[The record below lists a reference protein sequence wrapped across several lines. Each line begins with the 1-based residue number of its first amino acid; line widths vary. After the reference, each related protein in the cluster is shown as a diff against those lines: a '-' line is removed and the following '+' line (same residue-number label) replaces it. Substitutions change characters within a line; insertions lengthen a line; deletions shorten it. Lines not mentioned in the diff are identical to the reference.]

1 MVNLIIRWCLNNRF
15 IVILVTLLL
24 VSVGYYALA
33 NIPIDAIPDIGEKQV
48 IVLADWPGRSPQDVE
63 DQVTYPLSVSL
74 SGTPGVKTIRSF
86 SGFGF
91 SMVFIIFKDE
101 VDYYWARS
109 RGLERMNVAVGR
121 LPSGVLPTLGSDAT
135 ALGQVFY
142 YTLQADGADLA
153 QLRSL
158 QDWYIRYQL
167 QSVEGVTEVSTLGGF
182 VREYQIDVLP
192 EKLRAHRVTL
202 PDVYEAVRRSNIDVG
217 AKVVESNRFEFFIRG
232 KGFVRSVQDIENVV
246 IRQEAGTPIYVK
258 NVATVQLG
266 PEFRRGTLDNA
277 GREATGAVVLMRYG
291 ENPLAVINRV
301 KQKIAEIEP
310 GLRIVQ
316 PSGKAVPVRIVPYYD
331 RTDIIYE
338 TMATLR
344 DNLIEESIVVGF
356 IVVLFLLHLRSSL
369 AVLPTLP
376 LALAMSF
383 GAMYWL
389 GVDSNIMSLAG
400 LAIAIGD
407 VSDMGII
414 MTENIYRRLSE
425 ARNNADSI
433 SRGALAP
440 GSEVPPVQE
449 PDASAFRLIPP
460 ALPTHSY
467 LATVY
472 DAATEVGGAIVTAVV
487 NTVVSFIPVFA
498 LTGPEG
504 KMFRPLAYTKTFA
517 IAASVILAITVVP
530 VLSYYL
536 LKPVTWSRRRSLLFG
551 SIAGIAA
558 MIALRVAIVW
568 GLDLG
573 TTWSGWPTAV
583 GVGLLV
589 GALVYRMGRER
600 LIPLEENR
608 VSQLI
613 FKVYRPSLR
622 WVLTHKATFLTIP
635 VCVMA
640 LGFAVW
646 LGFDVVGTP
655 ISATC
660 RIVGIDITKT
670 NGWQRLEQTFPGIGR
685 EFMPPLDEGSFLY
698 MPSVLP
704 SASLTIAEEVI
715 KQQDIAIQTVPEVR
729 DVVGKVGRA
738 ESSLDPAPIS
748 MIETIVTLKPEKEWR
763 VVMQTRWHSDK
774 SWLNRCRPALRSV
787 WP

>member
-1 MVNLIIRWCLNNRF
+1 MINLIIYWCLNNRF
-15 IVILVTLLL
+15 LVILVTLLL
-24 VSVGYYALA
+24 LGGGYYSVS

-109 RGLERMNVAVGR
+109 RVLERMNVAVGR
-121 LPSGVLPTLGSDAT
+121 LPQGVLPTLGSDAT
-135 ALGQVFY
+135 ALGQIFY

-310 GLRIVQ
+310 GLRIVL
-316 PSGKAVPVRIVPYYD
+316 PSGKAVPVKIVPYYD

-414 MTENIYRRLSE
+414 MTENIYRRLTVRSPV
-425 ARNNADSI
+425 
-433 SRGALAP
+433 AP
-440 GSEVPPVQE
+440 RQ
-449 PDASAFRLIPP
+449 
-460 ALPTHSY
+460 
-467 LATVY
+467 
-472 DAATEVGGAIVTAVV
+472 
-487 NTVVSFIPVFA
+487 
-498 LTGPEG
+498 
-504 KMFRPLAYTKTFA
+504 
-517 IAASVILAITVVP
+517 
-530 VLSYYL
+530 
-536 LKPVTWSRRRSLLFG
+536 
-551 SIAGIAA
+551 
-558 MIALRVAIVW
+558 
-568 GLDLG
+568 
-573 TTWSGWPTAV
+573 
-583 GVGLLV
+583 
-589 GALVYRMGRER
+589 
-600 LIPLEENR
+600 
-608 VSQLI
+608 
-613 FKVYRPSLR
+613 
-622 WVLTHKATFLTIP
+622 
-635 VCVMA
+635 
-640 LGFAVW
+640 
-646 LGFDVVGTP
+646 
-655 ISATC
+655 
-660 RIVGIDITKT
+660 
-670 NGWQRLEQTFPGIGR
+670 
-685 EFMPPLDEGSFLY
+685 
-698 MPSVLP
+698 
-704 SASLTIAEEVI
+704 
-715 KQQDIAIQTVPEVR
+715 
-729 DVVGKVGRA
+729 
-738 ESSLDPAPIS
+738 
-748 MIETIVTLKPEKEWR
+748 
-763 VVMQTRWHSDK
+763 
-774 SWLNRCRPALRSV
+774 
-787 WP
+787 